1 MTDVNCGE
9 MDYLGLLGSIRN
21 TGEFRPDRTGVGT
34 RSRFSPLPMEF
45 YMSDGF
51 PLLTTKNINFNIVKD
66 ELLWFLSGST
76 NVNDLHSHI
85 WSNWAD
91 ENGDLGPVYG
101 HNWRNWGGKLS
112 CIRQPIPRLR
122 HDLEP
127 TYLGVGNGEGKSHS
141 NLGKTWE
148 GMMAR
153 CYDPNSTSYA
163 QYGARGVHVCDAWLE
178 FHAFERDVRQLPGYR
193 DGRLNETGERLV
205 LDKDQRGDGFTYSP
219 ESCMWMTDKE
229 NESLKSDKTYIVEDV
244 HGERFALRSAT
255 EFGERMHFDP
265 KNFSDLWTGNKNATW
280 RNGYRLVDVR
290 QDHDGIDQIA
300 RVIESIKTDPFSRRH
315 IVSAWNVADLDK
327 MALPPCHAFMQFHV
341 STNYKDNKPRYLSLH
356 LYQRS
361 GDMFLGVPF
370 NIAEYALLLHMVA
383 AQTGLFPR
391 RFIHTIG
398 DAHIYTNH
406 FDQVDTQ
413 RLRTPYP
420 FPELW
425 LNPDVKSIF
434 DYTPDDIEILG
445 YQHHGALFA
454 PVAV

>member
-101 HNWRNWGGKLS
+101 AQWRGWGG
-112 CIRQPIPRLR
+112 
-122 HDLEP
+122 E
-127 TYLGVGNGEGKSHS
+127 
-141 NLGKTWE
+141 
-148 GMMAR
+148 
-153 CYDPNSTSYA
+153 
-163 QYGARGVHVCDAWLE
+163 
-178 FHAFERDVRQLPGYR
+178 
-193 DGRLNETGERLV
+193 
-205 LDKDQRGDGFTYSP
+205 
-219 ESCMWMTDKE
+219 
-229 NESLKSDKTYIVEDV
+229 
-244 HGERFALRSAT
+244 
-255 EFGERMHFDP
+255 
-265 KNFSDLWTGNKNATW
+265 
-280 RNGYRLVDVR
+280 
-290 QDHDGIDQIA
+290 IDQIA

-315 IVSAWNVADLDK
+315 IVSAWNVGELDK
-327 MALPPCHAFMQFHV
+327 MALPPCHAFMQFYV
-341 STNYKDNKPRYLSLH
+341 STNRKDNKPRYLSLH